1 MTVITMSRTEIDR
14 MSVLQDLAAS
24 RIKVTEAATLMSLGR
39 RQVFRLAKAYARR
52 GPEALVSRRRG
63 RPSNRSYP
71 ADLRDA
77 TIGIIRERYPDFG
90 PTLAAEKLA
99 ELHGIH
105 LARETVRQWMIAAGL
120 WKDRRARLKPVHQP
134 RYRRDCLG
142 ELIQIDGSEHW
153 WFEARGPQ
161 CTLLVFIDDAT
172 SRLMHLQFVE
182 SESTF
187 DYFTATRAY
196 LERYGKPVAF
206 YSDKHG
212 VFRVNSKDAVG
223 GDGMTQFGRALHA
236 LNIDIICAN
245 SSQAKGRVE
254 RANGTLQDRLVKEM
268 RLSGIDTIAAG
279 NAFLPAFMEQYNAR
293 FAKAP
298 FDDRDVHRAVVVGHD
313 DLDDAFAW
321 KEERTVSV
329 NLTLQYDQVLFILEP
344 TGIARSLA
352 RKRVTVIDYP
362 DGRLALRYKGVDLPY
377 RLRQTAAGQPGSHC
391 REQAPGPDPGL
402 HRRAAKETRHVPLG
416 QGAAATWPEESYVQG
431 RIDRTTGRRVARSGS
446 FTRRPLEKQVS
457 TPTHRKAAI
466 LLPPSDISNWRK
478 S

>member
-1 MTVITMSRTEIDR
+1 MGPMTVIAMSRTEIDR
-14 MSVLQDLAAS
+14 MSVLQDLGAG
-24 RIKVTEAATLMSLGR
+24 RIKVAAAATLMGLGR
-39 RQVFRLAKAYARR
+39 RQVYRLAKAYGQR

-71 ADLRDA
+71 LGLRETA
-77 TIGIIRERYPDFG
+77 IGIIRDRYSDFG
-90 PTLAAEKLA
+90 PTLATEKLA
-99 ELHGIH
+99 ELHGLC

-134 RYRRDCLG
+134 RYRRECVG

-153 WFEARGPQ
+153 WFEGRGPQ
-161 CTLLVFIDDAT
+161 CTLLVYIDDAT
-172 SRLMHLQFVE
+172 SRLMHLQFVQ

-187 DYFTATRAY
+187 DYFAATRAY
-196 LERYGKPVAF
+196 LERYGKPIAF

-212 VFRVNSKDAVG
+212 VFRVNKKDAVG

-268 RLSGIDTIAAG
+268 RLCGIDTIEAG
-279 NAFLPAFMEQYNAR
+279 NAFLPAFMEAYNAR

-298 FDDRDVHRAVVVGHD
+298 FDDRDLHRPLAFGHD
-313 DLDDAFAW
+313 DLDEAFAW

-344 TGIARSLA
+344 TPISRPLA
-352 RKRVTVIDYP
+352 RKRVTVVDYP
-362 DGRLALRYKGVDLPY
+362 DGRLVIRHNGIELPY
-377 RLRQTAAGQPGSHC
+377 RTF
-391 REQAPGPDPGL
+391 D
-402 HRRAAKETRHVPLG
+402 K
-416 QGAAATWPEESYVQG
+416 
-431 RIDRTTGRRVARSGS
+431 
-446 FTRRPLEKQVS
+446 RPQVNQ
-457 TPTHRKAAI
+457 AAI
-466 LLPPSDISNWRK
+466 VENKRLGPILAYIAEQQKQLDMSRSAKAPRRRGQKNHIFK
-478 S
+478 VG

>member
-14 MSVLQDLAAS
+14 MNVLQDLAAG
-24 RIKVTEAATLMSLGR
+24 RIKVAEAATLMSLGR
-39 RQVFRLAKAYARR
+39 RQVFRLVRAYSQR
-52 GPEALVSRRRG
+52 GPEALVSKKRS
-63 RPSNRSYP
+63 RPSNHAYP
-71 ADLRDA
+71 ADLHDTA
-77 TIGIIRERYPDFG
+77 IGIIRERYPDFG

-99 ELHGIH
+99 ELHDIR

-120 WKDRRARLKPVHQP
+120 WKDRRARLKAVHQP

-153 WFEARGPQ
+153 WFEGRGPQ
-161 CTLLVFIDDAT
+161 CTLLVYIDDAT

-187 DYFTATRAY
+187 DYFAATRAY
-196 LERYGKPVAF
+196 LERHGKPVAF

-212 VFRVNSKDAVG
+212 VFRVNKKDAIG

-268 RLSGIDTIAAG
+268 RLSGIDTLAAG
-279 NAFLPAFMEQYNAR
+279 NAFLPAFMEKYNAR

-298 FDDRDVHRAVVVGHD
+298 FDDRDVHRPLAGHD

-321 KEERTVSV
+321 KEERTLSV

-352 RKRVTVIDYP
+352 RKRVTVVDYP
-362 DGRLALRYKGVDLPY
+362 DGRLAIRYNGVDLPY
-377 RLRQTAAGQPGSHC
+377 RTF
-391 REQAPGPDPGL
+391 D
-402 HRRAAKETRHVPLG
+402 K
-416 QGAAATWPEESYVQG
+416 
-431 RIDRTTGRRVARSGS
+431 
-446 FTRRPLEKQVS
+446 RPQVNQ
-457 TPTHRKAAI
+457 AAI
-466 LLPPSDISNWRK
+466 VENKRLGPILAYIAEQQKKLDMSRSAKAPRRRGQKNHMFK
-478 S
+478 VG